1 MVKDSKGLSLNILS
15 CDLIQKYIAMN
26 DTLRENTNYKIEE
39 DHLMEKIQFFSH
51 LSPKNKLYFKESIAI
66 HV

>member
-1 MVKDSKGLSLNILS
+1 MVKDSKGLSLSILS

-51 LSPKNKLYFKESIAI
+51 LSPQEQIIF
-66 HV
+66 